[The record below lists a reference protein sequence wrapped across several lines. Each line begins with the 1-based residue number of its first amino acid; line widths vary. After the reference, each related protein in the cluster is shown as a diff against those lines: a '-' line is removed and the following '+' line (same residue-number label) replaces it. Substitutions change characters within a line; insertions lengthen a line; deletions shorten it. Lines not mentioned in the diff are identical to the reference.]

1 METRLLKASEGA
13 YAEAARQLMAGEVV
27 GIPTE
32 TVYGLAA
39 DALNRSRGTGRFLPV
54 ETMEKPELYR

>member
-1 METRLLKASEGA
+1 MNTLLLTPDTDPHAIATAASLL
-13 YAEAARQLMAGEVV
+13 RRGEVV

-39 DALNRSRGTGRFLPV
+39 DAAMSMRSTVSLRRKAVRRTIR
-54 ETMEKPELYR
+54 